1 MIEMTED
8 LVLAMRRFYNTFGY
22 RVSLKKLPTDI
33 TTTDIIIAIDESI
46 EQNINLLPKI
56 LN

>member
-8 LVLAMRRFYNTFGY
+8 LVLAMRRFKNTFGDC
-22 RVSLKKLPTDI
+22 VQLKKLSNDI

-46 EQNINLLPKI
+46 EQNVNLLPYK
-56 LN
+56 